1 MVVRT
6 VMQDD
11 ADDIQYVWV
20 FNGRRATFPSGVF
33 SSRES
38 ADAWIAKH
46 SLKGTL
52 TKYPL
57 NVGAYEHAIEMEW
70 FTPQSRVKKERVRGR
85 FTSPVRSIITTRTMP
100 MKKSEE

>member
-1 MVVRT
+1 
-6 VMQDD
+6 MQN

-70 FTPQSRVKKERVRGR
+70 FTPQKPYQEESEFIGR
-85 FTSPVRSIITTRTMP
+85 FTSASQEHHHYEDDAD
-100 MKKSEE
+100 EEE